1 MKINMLDDVVLR
13 NDFYPSSFQ
22 LRILSCSKAISL
34 SRGNLIHLF
43 YTLHERSQL
52 ITVSSKHFT
61 ATNHATNLIQATELH
76 QSHHFV
82 VT

>member
-1 MKINMLDDVVLR
+1 MMLYCVMISIQVVS
-13 NDFYPSSFQ
+13 NYN
-22 LRILSCSKAISL
+22 ILSCSKAIRL
-34 SRGNLIHLF
+34 SRGNVIHLF

-82 VT
+82 VS

>member
-22 LRILSCSKAISL
+22 LRILSCSAIRL
-34 SRGNLIHLF
+34 GQGNLIHLF

-82 VT
+82 VS